1 MLKNLVYLLLFYIA
15 FTATNFLN
23 AEPFIVLQYNNASE
37 LSDRSNEFAQDPDH
51 SKKHMILPGESL
63 NLIIE
68 KYYDGSGLN
77 KYFLQLAIVSL
88 NDHAF
93 RNRNVNYMI
102 AEETIHLPSINQISK
117 LMKGIKFDLDEKISY
132 KNSNIFYFGG

>member
-1 MLKNLVYLLLFYIA
+1 MLKNFIYLLLFYIA
-15 FTATNFLN
+15 STVNNCLH
-23 AEPFIVLQYNNASE
+23 AEPSIVLQYNNTSE

-68 KYYDGSGLN
+68 QYYDGSGLN

-117 LMKGIKFDLDEKISY
+117 LMKGIKFDLDNEISN
-132 KNSNIFYFGG
+132 KNNNIYYFGG

>member
-1 MLKNLVYLLLFYIA
+1 MSLL
-15 FTATNFLN
+15 
-23 AEPFIVLQYNNASE
+23 E
-37 LSDRSNEFAQDPDH
+37 DPDY

-77 KYFLQLAIVSL
+77 TYFLQLAIVSL
-88 NDHAF
+88 NKHAF

-117 LMKGIKFDLDEKISY
+117 LMKGIEFDLDEEFHY
-132 KNSNIFYFGG
+132 KKNNIYYFGG

>member
-1 MLKNLVYLLLFYIA
+1 MLKNFIYLPLFYLAFIA
-15 FTATNFLN
+15 NSCLN
-23 AEPFIVLQYNNASE
+23 AEPFVVLQYNNASE
-37 LSDRSNEFAQDPDH
+37 LSDRPNEFAQDPDH

-68 KYYDGSGLN
+68 KYYNGSGLN
-77 KYFLQLAIVSL
+77 MYFLQLAIVSL

-102 AEETIHLPSINQISK
+102 ADETIHLPSINQISK
-117 LMKGIKFDLDEKISY
+117 LMKGIDFDLDEEISN
-132 KNSNIFYFGG
+132 KNNNIYYFGG

>member
-1 MLKNLVYLLLFYIA
+1 MIKNFIYLSLFYIA
-15 FTATNFLN
+15 LTATNHLN
-23 AEPFIVLQYNNASE
+23 AEPFVVLQYNNASE
-37 LSDRSNEFAQDPDH
+37 LSDRSNDFAQDPDH
-51 SKKHMILPGESL
+51 SKKHTILPGESL

-68 KYYDGSGLN
+68 KYYNGSGLN
-77 KYFLQLAIVSL
+77 MYFLQLAIVSL

-117 LMKGIKFDLDEKISY
+117 LMKGIEFDLDEEISY
-132 KNSNIFYFGG
+132 KNNNIYYFGG